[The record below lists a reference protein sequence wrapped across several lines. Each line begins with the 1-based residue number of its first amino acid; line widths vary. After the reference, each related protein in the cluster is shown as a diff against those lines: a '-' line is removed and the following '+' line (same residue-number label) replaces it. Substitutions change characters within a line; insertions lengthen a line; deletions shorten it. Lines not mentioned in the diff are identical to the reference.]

1 MGHFIYEDE
10 LDRIELE
17 DGEWIDIKRQ
27 MSVGDYDRIAKES
40 EEGEIEGRVIITLLA
55 NIKAWSLKGKDSQI
69 APINREMVAKLDAD
83 TAILLFNEIG
93 KRNPAQK
100 KSLDFDEQ
108 IWVFLD
114 RGEGKVPKS
123 YINYMVMKEMG
134 WSWQELQACPQNT
147 YLDIIRYLNT
157 EAKFQKARSK

>member
-100 KSLDFDEQ
+100 K
-108 IWVFLD
+108 V
-114 RGEGKVPKS
+114 
-123 YINYMVMKEMG
+123 
-134 WSWQELQACPQNT
+134 
-147 YLDIIRYLNT
+147 
-157 EAKFQKARSK
+157 